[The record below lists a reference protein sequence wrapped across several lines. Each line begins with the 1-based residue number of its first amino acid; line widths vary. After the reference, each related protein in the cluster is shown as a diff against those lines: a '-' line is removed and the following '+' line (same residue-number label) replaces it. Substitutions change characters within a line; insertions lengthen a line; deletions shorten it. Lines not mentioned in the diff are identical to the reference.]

1 MDFNIIF
8 AAEKDRIIAAG
19 GRVTNGRVNGFV
31 TAIK

>member
-19 GRVTNGRVNGFV
+19 GRVANGRVNGL
-31 TAIK
+31 